1 LTEKEINNLL
11 SIGVIKQVIFDE
23 HQYIS
28 PIFIV
33 PKKDKNEHR
42 MILN

>member
-1 LTEKEINNLL
+1 
-11 SIGVIKQVIFDE
+11 VIFDE

-33 PKKDKNEHR
+33 PKKDKNEYR
-42 MILN
+42 MILNLKELNEYTLKFFDC